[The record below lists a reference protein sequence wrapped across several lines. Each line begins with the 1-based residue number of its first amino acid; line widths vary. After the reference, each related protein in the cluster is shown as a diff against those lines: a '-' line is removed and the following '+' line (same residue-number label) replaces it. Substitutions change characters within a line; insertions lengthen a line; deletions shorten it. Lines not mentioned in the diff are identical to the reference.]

1 MSTAES
7 AFKHCK
13 HAQESVNEMG
23 SKHVSDMSSLIRLV
37 VNIFCSL
44 FAIVNGTKVKNQF
57 YLEQMLKFFFGKL
70 VH

>member
-23 SKHVSDMSSLIRLV
+23 SKHVSDMASLIRSV
-37 VNIFCSL
+37 VNILCGP
-44 FAIVNGTKVKNQF
+44 FAD
-57 YLEQMLKFFFGKL
+57 GKL
-70 VH
+70 IINST